1 MGFAGTLVIGHIEV
15 GSRIN
20 GETVVRRAQL
30 PAHIEGL
37 VLFHHQVVLPHIHG
51 VPGFLRE
58 GEILHA
64 KQFFFRVLDENI
76 GRPGL
81 AHTRGRPEADLLDLL
96 AHVLFEVCHGDV
108 HGALDAFVP
117 AADPD
122 SILVVRLLV
131 IDIADADI
139 VRILRALQ
147 KERQDGLPGVRGA
160 FHAGGG
166 ISFGRCADAHL
177 LPAAAG
183 EDDLVVA
190 LFIGHAG
197 HRALR
202 GGKQRMDDDSGTGDG
217 NAHRGGDG
225 SHDALVYMDIGLP
238 GGGTAVIG
246 NPGKGDSRGT
256 SLPVDGCIG
265 RYGSGPRED
274 HIGIP
279 SLVRIVQ
286 IGLVIGR
293 NHVAAGMETIRIEPV
308 GAFPVVP
315 QGIGRI
321 NAAQLTPL
329 GFVHVIN
336 QQALGGIGIP
346 ALAAAVLIDK
356 VFSLHVCVGTEG
368 LVPVH
373 GLQAHLTAGHGL
385 CIFIC
390 HPAQQD
396 FLLGAQVRGRFGV
409 IVIATVVHQGEVVHS
424 AGNAAAALAVRV
436 IEIRHSQRVAEFVG
450 RGAYAADVGS
460 AAAPQFGGH
469 KEPVHL
475 HAIGLELH
483 TRLIGRQAGV
493 GPYGVFRAVFGLVVT
508 GIKHQEHI
516 HFAVS
521 VGVVAGQAHLLCQMQ
536 EGFIQEIY
544 GIHILP
550 GAGKAVDEILPVI
563 GHIVLE
569 VIGP

>member
-1 MGFAGTLVIGHIEV
+1 
-15 GSRIN
+15 
-20 GETVVRRAQL
+20 
-30 PAHIEGL
+30 
-37 VLFHHQVVLPHIHG
+37 
-51 VPGFLRE
+51 
-58 GEILHA
+58 
-64 KQFFFRVLDENI
+64 
-76 GRPGL
+76 
-81 AHTRGRPEADLLDLL
+81 
-96 AHVLFEVCHGDV
+96 
-108 HGALDAFVP
+108 
-117 AADPD
+117 
-122 SILVVRLLV
+122 
-131 IDIADADI
+131 
-139 VRILRALQ
+139 
-147 KERQDGLPGVRGA
+147 
-160 FHAGGG
+160 
-166 ISFGRCADAHL
+166 
-177 LPAAAG
+177 
-183 EDDLVVA
+183 
-190 LFIGHAG
+190 
-197 HRALR
+197 
-202 GGKQRMDDDSGTGDG
+202 MDDDSGTGDG

-256 SLPVDGCIG
+256 SLPVDGRIG

-279 SLVRIVQ
+279 PLVGIIQV
-286 IGLVIGR
+286 GLVIGR
-293 NHVAAGMETIRIEPV
+293 NHVAAGMEAIRIEPV

-356 VFSLHVCVGTEG
+356 VFSLHVCVGAEG

-373 GLQAHLTAGHGL
+373 GPQTHLAAGHGL

-450 RGAYAADVGS
+450 RGAHPADVGS

-516 HFAVS
+516 HLAVS

-569 VIGP
+569 VIGAVDIENRLKDAAGVLIVVVPDRARGSVVTVPRPVKHIGNPGGGVIQDVFHVRKVHQNHREMTDAGGDGLVLLLFPFVLIFVVIIVVFVVIVIVVFVVIPAHKVPPGRPVVPVAFPENGAPEAVLVLFHPAAGFVGIPVDVGVAVHLQQDGGAVGLGKLHLSGHGRKGGNTQADKEGQKDQQ